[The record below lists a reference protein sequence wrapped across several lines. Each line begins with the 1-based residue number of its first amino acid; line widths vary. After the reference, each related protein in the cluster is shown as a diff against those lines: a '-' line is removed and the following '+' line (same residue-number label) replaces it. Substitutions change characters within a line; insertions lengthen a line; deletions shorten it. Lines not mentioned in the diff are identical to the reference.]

1 MYQKLCTEFYDLE
14 PHKDGKEAAAF
25 YLARAREAKGPILEP
40 MCGSGRF
47 LLPILQEGLDA
58 EGFDSSEHMIQS
70 LHEKYRAM
78 SSGLPPAQQ
87 LKLEDFQS
95 DRRYAMIFIP
105 YGSWGLLLDPTAVRE
120 GLKKLHQLLLPG
132 GKLFLDI
139 ETVASVP
146 TCGVQQRG
154 VNTRKDGSYIAL
166 NTLASYDNRKQLF
179 TCLCRYESI
188 VQGKIEEVE
197 YEEFKQYLYRF
208 NELDPL
214 LKEAGFSSIQ
224 KIRNYEGEPCSGE
237 EDPLVIY
244 CCTA

>member
-25 YLARAREAKGPILEP
+25 YLAHAREAKGPILEP

-58 EGFDSSEHMIQS
+58 EGFDSSQHMIQS
-70 LHEKYRAM
+70 FQEKYRAIGPG
-78 SSGLPPAQQ
+78 SPPAQQ
-87 LKLEDFQS
+87 LKLEDFKS
-95 DRRYAMIFIP
+95 ERRYAVIFIP
-105 YGSWGLLLDPTAVRE
+105 YGSLGLILDPNAVKE
-120 GLKKLHQLLLPG
+120 GLRNLYQHLLPG

-146 TCGVQQRG
+146 TCDVPQRG
-154 VNTRKDGSYIAL
+154 FNTRKDGSLIAL
-166 NTLASYDNRKQLF
+166 NTLAAYNSAMQLF
-179 TCLCRYESI
+179 TCYCRYESI
-188 VQGKIEEVE
+188 VQGKIEAVE

-214 LKEAGFSSIQ
+214 LKEMGFSSIQ
-224 KIRNYEGEPCSGE
+224 KTRNYEGDPCSGE
-237 EDPLVIY
+237 QDPFIVY
-244 CCTA
+244 CCKK